1 MLQERILFVT
11 GRLAEFS
18 LKRVVE
24 TISQREGF
32 AFDIQ
37 VLSVNVA
44 ALLNT
49 HLVKQRLQITE
60 KYDRVLIPGWCR
72 GELDEL
78 TTLFGIPFERG
89 PKDLFDLPEYFN
101 NAEKRAA
108 PDFTKYDIEI
118 LAEINHAP
126 LLTDFE
132 IIAQANH
139 YRENGADII
148 DVGCVPG
155 DCWSRA
161 GDVVQLLKQEGF
173 RISIDSFDQSE
184 VEAAV
189 QAGAELVL
197 SCNSSNLKWVS
208 QLGVELVVIPDDP
221 HNLDSLE
228 TTMQSLVEQKVLFRL
243 DPILEP
249 IGFGFAESL
258 SRYYE
263 VRRRWS
269 DLPMMMGIGNITE
282 LTEVDTAGMN
292 VLFAAICQELNIGS
306 VLTTEVINWARSSVA
321 EFDFARRL
329 VRHALEQRLLPKHLD
344 NRLVMLRDV
353 RLHERGEEALLT
365 LSEGIKDPNFRIF
378 VERDEIHI
386 MNRDG
391 YWRGTDP
398 FEIFDHLLEAP
409 SSIDTS
415 HAFYLGY
422 ELCKAITALTLGKQ
436 YTQDQALQWGMLT
449 LPEKSIHERSK
460 RKESS
465 FKTEE

>member
-1 MLQERILFVT
+1 MVHQRILFVT

-18 LKRVVE
+18 LKRIVE
-24 TISQREGF
+24 SISQRESF
-32 AFDIQ
+32 EFEIQ

-49 HLVKQRLQITE
+49 HLIKQRLTIE
-60 KYDRVLIPGWCR
+60 GKYDRIIIPGWCH

-78 TTLFGIPFERG
+78 TEQFGIPFERG
-89 PKDLFDLPEYFN
+89 PKDLFDLPEHFN
-101 NAEKRAA
+101 SSTKQTP
-108 PDFTKYDIEI
+108 PDLTKYDIEI

-126 LLTDFE
+126 LMTDQE
-132 IIAQANH
+132 IITQANH
-139 YRENGADII
+139 YRDNGADLI

-155 DCWSRA
+155 ESWNRV
-161 GDVVQLLKQEGF
+161 GDVIRLLKQEGY
-173 RISIDSFDQSE
+173 RLSIDSFDRKE

-189 QAGAELVL
+189 GAGAELVL
-197 SCNSSNLKWVS
+197 SCNSSNLEWAA

-221 HNLDSLE
+221 SHLDSLE
-228 TTMQSLVEQKVLFRL
+228 TTMQTLVDQKIPFRL

-263 VRRRWS
+263 VRKRWS

-282 LTEVDTAGMN
+282 LTEVDSAGINM
-292 VLFAAICQELNIGS
+292 LFAAICQELNIGS

-321 EFDFARRL
+321 EFDIARRL
-329 VRHALEQRLLPKHLD
+329 VRHALEQQVLPKHI
-344 NRLVMLRDV
+344 NHQLVMLRDV
-353 RLHERGEEALLT
+353 RLHTHGEEALLT
-365 LSEGIKDPNFRIF
+365 LSQGIKDPNFRVF

-391 YWRGTDP
+391 YWRGNDP
-398 FEIFDHLLEAP
+398 FEIFDQLLKASPE
-409 SSIDTS
+409 IDAS

-422 ELCKAITALTLGKQ
+422 ELCKAITSLTLGKQ
-436 YTQDQALQWGMLT
+436 YTQDQSLQWGMLT
-449 LPEKSIHERSK
+449 IPEKTIHERRS
-460 RKESS
+460 
-465 FKTEE
+465 